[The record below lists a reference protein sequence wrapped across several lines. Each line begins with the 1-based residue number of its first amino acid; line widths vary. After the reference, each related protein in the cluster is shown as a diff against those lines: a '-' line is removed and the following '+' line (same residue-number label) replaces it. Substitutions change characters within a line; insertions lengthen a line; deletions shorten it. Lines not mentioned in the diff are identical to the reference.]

1 MCFAGTP
8 VAIAISVRLRLCPP
22 KPSASRHPFTW
33 PWAAMGSGGHSLQP
47 SSFRFDCTLSR
58 LSATAEAGMKR
69 SGIDRPGAAGV
80 IRGQSPRKSA
90 LSSLRPR
97 LAEATA
103 VRALAIVA
111 TVATLSS
118 PPPHLRHSL
127 HHCHRHHH
135 VVIATLAVSAVS
147 AVSAIVTL
155 AIAIFANSP
164 EKGLLPQRRVNL

>member
-1 MCFAGTP
+1 
-8 VAIAISVRLRLCPP
+8 
-22 KPSASRHPFTW
+22 
-33 PWAAMGSGGHSLQP
+33 
-47 SSFRFDCTLSR
+47 
-58 LSATAEAGMKR
+58 MKR

-90 LSSLRPR
+90 LSSPRTR

-103 VRALAIVA
+103 VRALAIVD

-147 AVSAIVTL
+147 AIVTL